1 LTCVSKTGF
10 ANLSARELMAATYS
24 MDVNAPID
32 KVFDCV
38 EDTEKMKLWMDGLEE
53 TTYVTPRDPANP
65 VGTKFNHKIREA
77 GRVQEYDG
85 EVLAYEKPKHL
96 AVRIGNKYFHAVA
109 DYRFTPTHEGTRL
122 DYACEITCHHWFIR
136 IMIWLFSWFTKRIL
150 RKQMT
155 KLKALAER

>member
-1 LTCVSKTGF
+1 
-10 ANLSARELMAATYS
+10 MATTYS
-24 MDVNAPID
+24 VEMNAPID

-38 EDTEKMKLWMDGLEE
+38 EDQKKMRLWMDGLEE
-53 TTYVTPRDPANP
+53 TIYTSERDPANP
-65 VGTKFNHKIREA
+65 VGTKFKQKIREG

-109 DYRFTPTHEGTRL
+109 DYRFTPTAEGTRL
-122 DYACEITCHHWFIR
+122 DYACDVTCHSRLFKVMMFFFGWFMR
-136 IMIWLFSWFTKRIL
+136 RIL

-155 KLKALAER
+155 KLKELAER

>member
-1 LTCVSKTGF
+1 
-10 ANLSARELMAATYS
+10 MAATYS

-32 KVFDCV
+32 KLFDCV

-53 TTYVTPRDPANP
+53 TTYVSPRDPANP
-65 VGTKFNHKIREA
+65 VGTKFKQKIREG

-109 DYRFTPTHEGTRL
+109 DYRFTPTQEGTRL
-122 DYACEITCHHWFIR
+122 DYACDVTCH
-136 IMIWLFSWFTKRIL
+136 SWFVRVMSFMFGWLMKRIL
-150 RKQMT
+150 RKQMA